1 MSTLYQ
7 PLSLTKKA
15 VILDTDMGPDC
26 DDVGALVTLISYAE
40 QYGFDILGVCHCT
53 SNRSGVGTI
62 DAVARYCS
70 HPIENLGQWEH
81 PGFLDDDA
89 CHKYSIEVAQRFS
102 EKYANGTLQIAPSVE
117 FYRKTLA
124 AAPDDGVV
132 IITIGMFNTLA
143 ALLESAPDAISPLS
157 GKELV
162 QKKVSALV
170 SMAAILPEGREYNVI
185 CDYEAAKVVFDN
197 WPTKMFLSDFHIGWQ
212 IMTGYDPADPHPDSP
227 LYESYR
233 LYTAGRCQNSSYDLT
248 AVQYAVLG
256 DCELYALHEDAYRL
270 EFYDAGTGTPDA
282 TRAILDPDGHI
293 YFMKKLADDATIAAS
308 LNEHMNKYL

>member
-1 MSTLYQ
+1 MFTPYK
-7 PLSLTKKA
+7 PLSLSKKA

-40 QYGFDILGVCHCT
+40 QYGIDILGVCHCT

-102 EKYANGTLQIAPSVE
+102 EQYANGTLKVAPSVE

-143 ALLESAPDAISPLS
+143 ALLDSAPDALSPLS

-185 CDYEAAKVVFDN
+185 CDPEAAEKVFAN
-197 WPTKMFLSDFHIGWQ
+197 WPTAMYLSDFHIGWQ

-248 AVQYAVLG
+248 AVQFAMIG
-256 DCELYALHEDAYRL
+256 EGELYGLHEDAYRL
-270 EFYDAGTGTPDA
+270 EFYDAGTGKPDA
-282 TRAILDPDGHI
+282 TRAIPDPEGRIH
-293 YFMKKLADDATIAAS
+293 FMKKLVDDATIAAS
-308 LNEHMNKYL
+308 LNAHMAKYL

>member
-1 MSTLYQ
+1 MSTRYQ
-7 PLSLTKKA
+7 PLSLTQKA

-26 DDVGALVTLISYAE
+26 DDVGALVTLISYAK
-40 QYGFDILGVCHCT
+40 QYDFDILGVCHCT

-62 DAVARYCS
+62 DAVARYCDY
-70 HPIENLGQWEH
+70 PIENLGQWEH
-81 PGFLDDDA
+81 PGFLDDET
-89 CHKYSIEVAQRFS
+89 CHKYSDDVAKRFS
-102 EKYANGTLQIAPSVE
+102 EKYANGTLAIAPSVE

-143 ALLESAPDAISPLS
+143 ALLDSAPDQYSPLC

-162 QKKVSALV
+162 EKKVSALV
-170 SMAAILPEGREYNVI
+170 SMAAILPEGREFNVI
-185 CDYEAAKVVFDN
+185 CDYKAAENVFAN
-197 WPTKMFLSDFHIGWQ
+197 WPTKMYLSDFHIGWQ
-212 IMTGYDPADPHPDSP
+212 ILTGYDPADPHPDSP

-248 AVQYAVLG
+248 AVQFAVLG
-256 DCELYALHEDAYRL
+256 KCELYDLLDDAYRL

-282 TRAILDPDGHI
+282 TRAIPDPEGRI
-293 YFMKKLADDATIAAS
+293 YFMKKLVDDATIAAS
-308 LNEHMNKYL
+308 LNAHMAKYL

>member
-1 MSTLYQ
+1 MSIPFQ

-40 QYGFDILGVCHCT
+40 QYGIDILGVCHCT
-53 SNRSGVGTI
+53 SNRSGAGTF
-62 DAVARYCS
+62 DAVARYCG

-102 EKYANGTLQIAPSVE
+102 EQYANGTLKIAPSVE

-132 IITIGMFNTLA
+132 IITIGMFNTLS
-143 ALLESAPDAISPLS
+143 ALLSSAPDAISPLS

-162 QKKVSALV
+162 EKKVSALV

-185 CDYEAAKVVFDN
+185 CDPEAAENVFTN
-197 WPTKMFLSDFHIGWQ
+197 WPTAMYLSDFHIGWQ

-233 LYTAGRCQNSSYDLT
+233 LYTAGRCTNSSYDLT
-248 AVQYAVLG
+248 AVQFAMIGVDEFYGL
-256 DCELYALHEDAYRL
+256 LPDAYRL
-270 EFYDAGTGTPDA
+270 EFYDAGTGKPDA
-282 TRAILDPDGHI
+282 TRAIPDPDGRIH
-293 YFMKKLADDATIAAS
+293 FMTKRVDDATIAAS
-308 LNEHMNKYL
+308 LNAHMAKYL